1 MLATNNQLG
10 YLVLLLDQLKNDY
23 VWITELFN
31 QTPKNNEKYPDERC
45 DYQRQILADRLS
57 NMTTAQADYVL
68 KAYNGEYGY
77 HQLKARNIIMGSLD
91 KK

>member
-1 MLATNNQLG
+1 MLATNKQLG

-23 VWITELFN
+23 AWITELFN

-45 DYQRQILADRLS
+45 NYQRMILADRMTLS
-57 NMTTAQADYVL
+57 PKQADYII
-68 KAYNGEYGY
+68 KTYNGEYGY
-77 HQLKARNIIMGSLD
+77 HRLKARNIIMGSLD